1 MDRAIV
7 ERASSG
13 DRQAFAQLAAEASDR
28 LYSVAIRILRDA
40 DAASDALQSALVQIW
55 RDLPSLRDADRFD
68 AWSYRIIA
76 RSCRDELRRRRRRL
90 STLGLFAG
98 DGSIGD
104 VQVSVSLR
112 DELERA
118 FQRLSSEHRAVL
130 VLRYYEDLPVVRISE
145 ALGLSVGTVKSRLYY
160 AREAL
165 RAAVEAD
172 ARAALAEGRPA

>member
-1 MDRAIV
+1 MDRSIV

-55 RDLPSLRDADRFD
+55 RDLPRLRDADRFD

-76 RSCRDELRRRRRRL
+76 RGCRDELRRRRRRL
-90 STLGLFAG
+90 SALSLFPG
-98 DGSIGD
+98 DAAIGD

-118 FQRLSSEHRAVL
+118 FQRLSAEHRAVL
-130 VLRYYEDLPVVRISE
+130 VLRYYEDMSTAGISE
-145 ALGLSVGTVKSRLYY
+145 TLGLSEGTVKSRLHY

-172 ARAALAEGRPA
+172 ARTAVTEGRPA

>member
-1 MDRAIV
+1 MDRGIV

-40 DAASDALQSALVQIW
+40 DTASDALQSALVQIW
-55 RDLPSLRDADRFD
+55 RDLPTLRDVERFE

-76 RSCRDELRRRRRRL
+76 RSCRDEMRRRRRRPP
-90 STLGLFAG
+90 TLGLFAG

-118 FQRLSSEHRAVL
+118 FQRLSSEHRTVL
-130 VLRYYEDLPVVRISE
+130 VLRYYEDLPVARISQ
-145 ALGLSVGTVKSRLYY
+145 ALGLSEGTVKSRLHY

-172 ARAALAEGRPA
+172 ARAAVAEGRPA